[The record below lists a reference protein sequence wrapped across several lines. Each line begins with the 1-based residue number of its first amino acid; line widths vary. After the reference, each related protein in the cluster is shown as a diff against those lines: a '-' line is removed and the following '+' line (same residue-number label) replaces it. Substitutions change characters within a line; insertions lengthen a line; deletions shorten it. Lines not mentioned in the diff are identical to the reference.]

1 VRDTIFKREKQ
12 FYCYEGTQAVPAT
25 LLVKVADEKVR
36 KAFGSEGFKMASGVR
51 ARVEHSLTALDQI
64 FFNFDINFRK
74 IVFGEILVLANYGE
88 QTWTS
93 SSLSRKRKLVAF
105 ENRIIK
111 TCELSRD
118 YAKGE

>member
-1 VRDTIFKREKQ
+1 
-12 FYCYEGTQAVPAT
+12 
-25 LLVKVADEKVR
+25 
-36 KAFGSEGFKMASGVR
+36 M
-51 ARVEHSLTALDQI
+51 
-64 FFNFDINFRK
+64 
-74 IVFGEILVLANYGE
+74 VFGEILVIANYSE

-105 ENRIIK
+105 ENRMIK